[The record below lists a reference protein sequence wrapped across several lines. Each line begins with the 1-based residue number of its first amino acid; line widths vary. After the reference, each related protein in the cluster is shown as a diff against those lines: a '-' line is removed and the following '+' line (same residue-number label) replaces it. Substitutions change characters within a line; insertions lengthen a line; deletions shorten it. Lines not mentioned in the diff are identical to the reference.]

1 MTNSRAK
8 GKRGELEAALLL
20 TQLGL
25 KARRSAQYCGAEGD
39 ADLKVDANLH
49 VEVKLQEQVHPY
61 KWIEQT
67 IRDSKKTG
75 RLPLVL
81 CRRTRSPWLVI
92 MLASDWV
99 PLSKEVTRAILQAQ
113 DADPG
118 HPAQGSEQVRAP
130 A

>member
-25 KARRSAQYCGAEGD
+25 SARRSAQYCGADGD
-39 ADLKVDANLH
+39 ADLRCNANLH

-61 KWIEQT
+61 KWLEQA
-67 IRDSKKTG
+67 IRDSAKTQ

-92 MLASDWV
+92 MRASDWV
-99 PLSKEVTRAILQAQ
+99 AISKELVDAIIRAQAEHSSNPTQ
-113 DADPG
+113 G
-118 HPAQGSEQVRAP
+118 QSPA
-130 A
+130 

>member
-25 KARRSAQYCGAEGD
+25 CARRSAQYCGADGD
-39 ADLKVDANLH
+39 ADLRCNANLH
-49 VEVKLQEQVHPY
+49 VEVKLQEQMHPY
-61 KWIEQT
+61 KWLDQAIA
-67 IRDSKKTG
+67 DASKTK

-92 MLASDWV
+92 MRASNWV
-99 PLSKEVTRAILQAQ
+99 DISKELLDAIVRAQTQ
-113 DADPG
+113 HSSDT
-118 HPAQGSEQVRAP
+118 AQGESSA
-130 A
+130 